1 MKLGFSLSP
10 GGLLL
15 PYHMGALQCLEYER
29 FLEPHQSIVAGS
41 SAGSIAAMA
50 YGCGISP
57 QRALEGTIEISD
69 RCATMGRAQ
78 GKLLPLLEEQMES
91 LVGEQEFA
99 YLLGGGGGRGGESD
113 RNRSSVMMNTVDG
126 NFDNFDHDVNH
137 HDDDIDVAL
146 PDVSTTTTNI
156 GIAYTQ
162 IFPQRKG
169 YLQRSFVNRNDL
181 FRAVRFSCMFP
192 FFTTPWPCLV
202 DTDRTKRWIPRLMVD
217 GYFSVPRDQFGCHF
231 LCDKTTTSS
240 TSTITTALDYTN
252 INDLIVGTDQTGKN
266 RNRIRQRPSSSTS
279 SSSSNPTL
287 ADRTIAISCF
297 PQDVIG
303 MTAFSPDNCISPALS
318 SITSEE
324 TTNQMG
330 STSVSNLFRVAT
342 QPTSRKELTDIFELG
357 YQNAEVWCRNE
368 VTRLAKQQQQQ
379 RQADR

>member
-15 PYHMGALQCLEYER
+15 PYHMGALQCLQYER
-29 FLEPHQSIVAGS
+29 VLEPHQSIVAGS

-57 QRALEGTIEISD
+57 HRALEGTIEISD

-91 LVGEQEFA
+91 LVGDQEFE
-99 YLLGGGGGRGGESD
+99 YLLGGGGGGVRNIMTIKNSGE
-113 RNRSSVMMNTVDG
+113 NIENE
-126 NFDNFDHDVNH
+126 N
-137 HDDDIDVAL
+137 DDDNSI
-146 PDVSTTTTNI
+146 PTNI

-169 YLQRSFVNRNDL
+169 YLQRSFTNRLDL

-202 DTDRTKRWIPRLMVD
+202 DTDQTKRFPRLMVD

-231 LCDKTTTSS
+231 LCDTKAS
-240 TSTITTALDYTN
+240 ALEN
-252 INDLIVGTDQTGKN
+252 RNLSETDQTNNN
-266 RNRIRQRPSSSTS
+266 RAQVRPRLLSTATTSTLLSSSIKGTK
-279 SSSSNPTL
+279 

-297 PQDVIG
+297 PQDLIG
-303 MTAFSPDNCISPALS
+303 MTAFSPDNCISPTLS
-318 SITSEE
+318 STVDEP
-324 TTNQMG
+324 TTAML
-330 STSVSNLFRVAT
+330 SNLFRIAT

-357 YQNAEVWCRNE
+357 YQNAETWCRNE
-368 VTRLAKQQQQQ
+368 ATKVAYEQQQQ
-379 RQADR
+379 REANRMLHDV